1 MRKRII
7 PIVLVIAVVAGIGY
21 YWWTTYGG
29 GSAANQALGGS
40 GTIEA
45 QQIAITPQT
54 AGRIIEAPANEGP
67 AVEKGAVLFR
77 LDPSV
82 IQLQIAS
89 LDTVIH
95 AAQVNYDHVRKD
107 SGASYA
113 DKQAAK
119 AQWEQA
125 VLSKKMAQVQLT
137 YTTIHAPVDGV
148 LTNVTQKTGENAV
161 PGTTMAM
168 ISQVQSL
175 TVTIYVP
182 ENQIG
187 QVKIGQAGSITTDST
202 TKTYNGR
209 VTFIASQAEFTPASI
224 ETKDQRTKLVFQV
237 KLNITDA
244 DNNLKPG
251 MPADVVLQP

>member
-21 YWWTTYGG
+21 FWWTTYGG
-29 GSAANQALGGS
+29 GSAANAALGGS

-45 QQIAITPQT
+45 QQLAITPQT
-54 AGRIIEAPANEGP
+54 AGRIIEAPPEEGP
-67 AVEKGAVLFR
+67 AVKAGTVLFR

-107 SGASYA
+107 SGSSYA

-137 YTTIHAPVDGV
+137 YTTIQAPADGV
-148 LTNVTQKTGENAV
+148 LTNVTQKAGENAV

-182 ENQIG
+182 ETQIG
-187 QVKIGQAGSITTDST
+187 EVKIGQSGTITTDST
-202 TKTYNGR
+202 TKTYHGK
-209 VTFIASQAEFTPASI
+209 VSFIASSAEFTPASI

-244 DNNLKPG
+244 DTNLKPG